1 LKKIRPPLRF
11 QRFVYN
17 IKHALGIM
25 NKISDKP
32 LATQVAEEIRR
43 LIRANNLVSGQR
55 LSEQRLC
62 ERLGVSRTPLRE
74 ALRILSAEGL
84 VTISPNKGA
93 RVAESSIEDTF
104 HMFEAMGVLEGS
116 CARLAAER
124 LTDTDLETMES
135 LHEQLEI
142 SHRNGDPESYM
153 SWNREFHE
161 FVQEKAGNPVLGRI
175 VSGLRDVI
183 LLHRYRQIYRPGR
196 FDESMEEH
204 RRLIEAFRAR
214 DSERAERLM
223 QTHLQK
229 QCQALITYYAEKGK
243 EVVYPSD

>member
-1 LKKIRPPLRF
+1 
-11 QRFVYN
+11 
-17 IKHALGIM
+17 M
-25 NKISDKP
+25 SKISDKP
-32 LATQVAEEIRR
+32 LVTQVVEEIRR
-43 LIRANNLVSGQR
+43 LIRANQFVSGQR

-62 ERLGVSRTPLRE
+62 KRLGVSRTPLRE
-74 ALRILSAEGL
+74 ALRILGAEGL

-116 CARLAAER
+116 CARLAAEK
-124 LTDTDLETMES
+124 LTDSDLEKMERI
-135 LHEQLEI
+135 HEQLEI
-142 SHRNGDPESYM
+142 CHRNGDPESYM

-161 FVQEKAGNPVLGRI
+161 FVQEKAGNPVLGKI
-175 VSGLRDVI
+175 VSGLRDLI

-196 FDESMEEH
+196 FDDSMEEH

-214 DSERAERLM
+214 DSGRAERLM

-229 QCQALITYYAEKGK
+229 QCQALVSYYAEKGK
-243 EVVYPSD
+243 KAVHPVE

>member
-1 LKKIRPPLRF
+1 
-11 QRFVYN
+11 
-17 IKHALGIM
+17 M
-25 NKISDKP
+25 NKTSDRP

-43 LIRANNLVSGQR
+43 LIRANQLVSGQR
-55 LSEQRLC
+55 LYEQRLC
-62 ERLGVSRTPLRE
+62 ERLDVSRTPLRE

-93 RVAESSIEDTF
+93 RVAESSLEDIF
-104 HMFEAMGVLEGS
+104 HMFEAMSVLEGS

-124 LTDTDLETMES
+124 LTNQDLEKMER
-135 LHEQLEI
+135 LHEQLEMA
-142 SHRNGDPESYM
+142 HRNGDPESYM

-161 FVQEKAGNPVLGRI
+161 LVQEKAGNPVLGKI
-175 VSGLRDVI
+175 VTGLRDVI

-214 DSERAERLM
+214 DSQRAERLM
-223 QTHLQK
+223 QVHLQK
-229 QCQALITYYAEKGK
+229 QCQALVIYYGEKGK
-243 EVVYPSD
+243 QAM

>member
-1 LKKIRPPLRF
+1 
-11 QRFVYN
+11 
-17 IKHALGIM
+17 M

-32 LATQVAEEIRR
+32 LATQVAEEVRR
-43 LIRANNLVSGQR
+43 LIRANQLVSGQR
-55 LSEQRLC
+55 LSEQKLC

-74 ALRILSAEGL
+74 ALRILSVEGL

-116 CARLAAER
+116 CARLAAEK
-124 LTDTDLETMES
+124 LTDSDLEKMES
-135 LHEQLEI
+135 LHKQLEI

-161 FVQEKAGNPVLGRI
+161 FVQEKAGNPVLSRI

-196 FDESMEEH
+196 FDESIEEH

-223 QTHLQK
+223 QMHLQK
-229 QCQALITYYAEKGK
+229 QCQALVTYYAEKGMSA
-243 EVVYPSD
+243 VDLSD

>member
-1 LKKIRPPLRF
+1 
-11 QRFVYN
+11 
-17 IKHALGIM
+17 M

-32 LATQVAEEIRR
+32 LATRVAEEVRR
-43 LIRANNLVSGQR
+43 LIRANQLVSGQR

-74 ALRILSAEGL
+74 ALRILSVEGL

-116 CARLAAER
+116 FARLAAEK
-124 LTDTDLETMES
+124 LTDTDLEKMEK
-135 LHEQLEI
+135 LHEQLVI

-161 FVQEKAGNPVLGRI
+161 FVQEKAGNPVLSRI

-229 QCQALITYYAEKGK
+229 QCQALVTYYAEKGK
-243 EVVYPSD
+243 SAVDLAD